1 MTEIFSFL
9 SDMLTKLGVKGDMLE
24 FATTGEAW
32 CLAILFCL
40 FLYYVILTPIAH
52 MVDKRVAESETPY
65 DDVLLS
71 PAITKGISVVIMA
84 IVVNYLFPPLTLYYP
99 SHLHHVE
106 KGCTLLLIASV
117 AWALVLEI
125 RAFCVYLRMR
135 DIMRSGILVFRN
147 IMQTTVFAV
156 AGLLAISTL
165 LNRDVAYVVSALGAM
180 AAVLILVFKDSILGM
195 IAGIRLSIN
204 GLMKENDWVTVP
216 KYNADGR
223 VEDIT
228 LTSVKIRNWDK
239 SVATIPPYALVSE
252 GFINRQRMLD
262 LGVRQ
267 IKRLFYVDINSVR
280 HLSPEESARFENEEW
295 TEGIDL
301 KDTVNLSLFR
311 RWLRHK
317 MTSHPK
323 LAVSTNP
330 EMPYQIIV
338 KGLPSTPTGIPV
350 EIMFFVKCP
359 DWAEFEEMQ
368 ADFIDDI
375 TASFPRFFLRH
386 FQYISDTDFLPRQ
399 YMAQTS
405 NSTP

>member
-1 MTEIFSFL
+1 M
-9 SDMLTKLGVKGDMLE
+9 
-24 FATTGEAW
+24 
-32 CLAILFCL
+32 
-40 FLYYVILTPIAH
+40 
-52 MVDKRVAESETPY
+52 
-65 DDVLLS
+65 
-71 PAITKGISVVIMA
+71 
-84 IVVNYLFPPLTLYYP
+84 
-99 SHLHHVE
+99 
-106 KGCTLLLIASV
+106 
-117 AWALVLEI
+117 
-125 RAFCVYLRMR
+125 
-135 DIMRSGILVFRN
+135 
-147 IMQTTVFAV
+147 
-156 AGLLAISTL
+156 
-165 LNRDVAYVVSALGAM
+165 
-180 AAVLILVFKDSILGM
+180 
-195 IAGIRLSIN
+195 
-204 GLMKENDWVTVP
+204 P